1 MDNRQK
7 IINFIRLKGPSL
19 PVHVSKEIEQNIL
32 MSSAILSEMVSKGDL
47 KISNI
52 KLGGSPLYYI
62 KGQEYKLQNFV
73 DRLNPKDRKTFE
85 LLREKKV
92 LRDVKLEPIERVSL
106 RQIKD
111 FAVPLKVQI
120 GENVELF
127 WKWYLLP
134 SADAEA
140 LIKEMVRGELPKK
153 EPEKV
158 EAPKLEVES
167 KPEVKPKEV
176 EVKGPVKREPVKPKQ
191 KITKPIK
198 KEEKKP
204 KQFVDKTGEDEFL
217 KQVNSYFKKNRIEV
231 LEHKI
236 IRKNS
241 EIDFVIKVPSTVGS
255 LKYYCRAKSK
265 RWNNDADLA
274 SALVQGQMKNMAVLY
289 LMKGDLTKKAKEMLN
304 KEFKGMTI
312 KSF

>member
-1 MDNRQK
+1 MDIRQK
-7 IINFIRLKGPSL
+7 VIDFIRVKGPSL
-19 PVHVSKEIEQNIL
+19 PVHITKEINQNIL

-62 KGQEYKLQNFV
+62 KGQEYKLQNYI
-73 DRLNPKDRKTFE
+73 DRLNPKDRKTLE

-92 LRDVKLEPIERVSL
+92 LRDVKLQPIERVSL

-111 FAVPLKVQI
+111 FAIPLKVQI
-120 GENVELF
+120 GNNVELF

-134 SADAEA
+134 GENAEA
-140 LIKEMVRGELPKK
+140 LVKDIIRGEIPKK
-153 EPEKV
+153 EPEKIKIPEAKV
-158 EAPKLEVES
+158 EPKLEI
-167 KPEVKPKEV
+167 KPKEIEIERV
-176 EVKGPVKREPVKPKQ
+176 LEKKPVKQKPKI
-191 KITKPIK
+191 KKPVK

-204 KQFVDKTGEDEFL
+204 KSFVDKTGIDEFL
-217 KQVNSYFKKNRIEV
+217 SQVNSYFKKNRIEV
-231 LEHKI
+231 LEHSI

-255 LKYYCRAKSK
+255 LTYYCKAKSK
-265 RWNNDADLA
+265 KRSNDNDLA
-274 SALVQGQMKNMAVLY
+274 SALVQGQMKKLPVIY
-289 LMKGDLTKKAKEMLN
+289 LTQGELTKKTNEMLN

-312 KSF
+312 KKF